1 MFVGHYGPSFWV
13 GAAVFSHWILD
24 VVVHRRDMPLYDDTA
39 KIGFG
44 VWNYPIIALSLEALL
59 LFGGMIMYMR
69 KTKPLS
75 GVGSFGPPIFGVL
88 MLAIQSYV
96 FFGPPPASPNKAAAT
111 ALIAYLVFAAVAYW
125 LDLNREP
132 AAT

>member
-1 MFVGHYGPSFWV
+1 V
-13 GAAVFSHWILD
+13 LQ
-24 VVVHRRDMPLYDDTA
+24 YDDTA

-69 KTKPLS
+69 KTKSLS
-75 GVGSFGPPIFGVL
+75 AVGSFGPPIFGVL

-96 FFGPPPASPNKAAAT
+96 FFGPPPASANAAAAT
-111 ALIAYLVFAAVAYW
+111 ALISYLVFAAVAYW

-132 AAT
+132 AAN